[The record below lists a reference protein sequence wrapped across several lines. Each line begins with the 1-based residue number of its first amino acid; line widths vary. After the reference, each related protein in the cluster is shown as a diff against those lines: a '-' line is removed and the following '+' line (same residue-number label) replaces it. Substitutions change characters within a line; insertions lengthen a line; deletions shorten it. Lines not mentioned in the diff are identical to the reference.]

1 VGENGSLQLN
11 RSIKG
16 LEGQLKIRVMAGDF
30 NATLTALKRLESRL
44 PDGASMA
51 QINIKMGS
59 GSADW
64 YATHGTAGYAGLV
77 SDLSSSLN
85 ADVLA
90 YSPSGPN
97 RGSYAYRYEHSK
109 DTTVK

>member
-44 PDGASMA
+44 PDGVTHRNNKM
-51 QINIKMGS
+51 IIVVCVRIKLG
-59 GSADW
+59 
-64 YATHGTAGYAGLV
+64 
-77 SDLSSSLN
+77 
-85 ADVLA
+85 
-90 YSPSGPN
+90 
-97 RGSYAYRYEHSK
+97 
-109 DTTVK
+109 

>member
-1 VGENGSLQLN
+1 
-11 RSIKG
+11 
-16 LEGQLKIRVMAGDF
+16 
-30 NATLTALKRLESRL
+30 
-44 PDGASMA
+44 MA

-90 YSPSGPN
+90 NCNLSTKISAWIASFYSDCVN
-97 RGSYAYRYEHSK
+97 A
-109 DTTVK
+109 